1 MKKTL
6 LASALAIGFAGVAP
20 AQAQTST
27 SVTLYGILDTAVN
40 HIQYKNKRTGVKAKR
55 SGLTE
60 SVERGNRWGLR
71 GSEDLGG
78 GTKALF
84 TLESGFGI
92 LTGSSAQGGRLF
104 GRQAWLGVA
113 NDDWGQIAFGRQ
125 YNMAV
130 QFQIGYIALPWS
142 DSYEAANSGATFT
155 SLRTLRYDNMISYK
169 SPVISGFQFGAGYSF
184 RWNNGQT
191 FKTDGTPD
199 GNTKVLTL
207 GMAYR
212 NGPLRLAA
220 TYDHADLAKD
230 FILPA
235 GATGKDI
242 KAWVLG
248 GSYDFGVATL
258 HLGYGQDRNGVFAT
272 RGVFP
277 NPATPTPPSFSRY
290 FALTPFANADSY
302 KTNNYSVGF
311 GAPLGNDNNIA
322 AVWQSSRL
330 GSGAFRDARDRSS
343 QNRYSVVYTQ
353 KLSKRTQL
361 FALATHGTG
370 YAFDD
375 VTVNQVLVGL
385 GHTF

>member
-6 LASALAIGFAGVAP
+6 LATALAVGFAGVAP
-20 AQAQTST
+20 TQAQTST
-27 SVTLYGILDTAVN
+27 SVTLYGILDTAVS
-40 HIQYKNKRTGVKAKR
+40 HIQYKNKRTGVKIRR
-55 SGLTE
+55 SGATE

-78 GTKALF
+78 GSKALF

-92 LTGSSAQGGRLF
+92 LTGNSAQGNRLF
-104 GRQAWLGVA
+104 GRQAWLGIA
-113 NDDWGQIAFGRQ
+113 NDDWGQVAFGRQ

-142 DSYEAANSGATFT
+142 DAHEAANSGATFT

-184 RWNNGQT
+184 NW
-191 FKTDGTPD
+191 DGSQAYKVDSQPD
-199 GNTKVLTL
+199 GNTKVITL

-220 TYDHADLAKD
+220 TYDHANLHKN
-230 FILPA
+230 FIQPV
-235 GATGKDI
+235 GATGKDV

-248 GSYDFGVATL
+248 GSYDFGPVTL

-272 RGVFP
+272 RG
-277 NPATPTPPSFSRY
+277 AALGASGIPTTSFSRY
-290 FALTPFANADSY
+290 AALTPFANADSY

-311 GAPLGNDNNIA
+311 GVPLGNDNRIEA
-322 AVWQSSRL
+322 AWQSSRL
-330 GSGAFRDARDRSS
+330 GSGAFKDARDKSS
-343 QNRYSVVYTQ
+343 QDRYSVVYTQ

-361 FALATHGTG
+361 FAVATHGTG
-370 YAFDD
+370 YAFDN